1 MKIDSHGKKVTAYY
15 ICNLCK
21 CEFHTNGRESKFIF
35 DHWLMQEDG
44 NLKGV
49 YEGTTDC
56 PECGFECKTTDV
68 LIEDRTSEEAAKLA
82 EEDARLEALRSAVN
96 VKGAVLPGLPKTEFD
111 KICPK
116 W

>member
-1 MKIDSHGKKVTAYY
+1 MRIDSHGKKVTAYY

-21 CEFHTNGRESKFIF
+21 CEFHTNGRESKIEF
-35 DHWLMQEDG
+35 DHWLMQDDG
-44 NLKGV
+44 NLKAC
-49 YEGTTDC
+49 YDAEATC
-56 PECGFECKTTDV
+56 PECGFKCTTNDI
-68 LIEDRTSEEAAKLA
+68 LIEDRSEEEAKKLA

-96 VKGAVLPGLPKTEFD
+96 VKGAVLPGPPKTGFD